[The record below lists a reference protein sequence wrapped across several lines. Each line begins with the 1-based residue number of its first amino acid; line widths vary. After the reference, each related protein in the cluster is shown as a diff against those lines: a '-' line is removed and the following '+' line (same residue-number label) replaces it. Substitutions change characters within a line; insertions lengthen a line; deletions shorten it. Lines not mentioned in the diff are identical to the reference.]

1 MAVGGVTYDLFD
13 SLEDSFSSDLDSLP
27 QELLLGLINQPRQRN
42 GIAGNPLQGD
52 MEEEIELEV
61 GAGLGEGGECPVVDG
76 RVRAEFVPFLEDS
89 DHELA
94 EDVAFLRRRLAV
106 IHRDV
111 LDHPVLKDMMKE
123 DGPSTSDDVEL
134 LREQLKSLG
143 SELAS
148 IRSALSIKGE
158 DDTKSRT
165 SRMSSRRGSRR
176 ASVSSQSSPGR
187 FSHMTDLIHLAGPLT
202 EDAILRTLQSRFYSG
217 EYYTNIGPI
226 TVLANPY
233 NCSFPDVALHADP
246 RRHQPL
252 HRVAKDTVKQQLETG
267 HSQVAIFSGENG
279 SGKTY
284 SSQLLLRQLFD
295 VAGGGPET
303 DAFKHLSAAF
313 TVLRSIGSAKTASN
327 SESSRMGHFI
337 EVHVVD
343 GAIFRTKIHCYFI
356 DQSRVVHPAR
366 HEKNFH
372 IFYQMLAG
380 LTPEERVKLHLQG
393 YSAYNLK
400 YLSCG
405 QLLCDDMEDRYRF
418 EAWRSS
424 LSVLGIPFADVMR
437 VLAAV
442 LLLGNIEFVEGDGLE
457 LDVQGNNEIK
467 SVAAL
472 LGVSGVSLYRGLTTR
487 THNVRGQVFKSLADA
502 ATANQIRDAL
512 AKALYSRT
520 LNAIVRRAN
529 SVRRPASN
537 SGTNSSD
544 SSESVQNGHSGMTN
558 GHHSYRPLTPATSK
572 TSLHQS
578 ARSESSQH
586 AMSEGVIGIVDMF
599 GFEASECNQF
609 EHLCM
614 NLCAET
620 LQHFYSTHVFRTT
633 QQSARDEGVY
643 CDVEIDCQDNAPC
656 IELITCQR
664 TGLLSLL
671 DKEGAHTQSASWE
684 GYLQRVV
691 EQHSSHE
698 CFSQPECEGPDTSS
712 FTIRH
717 FTGPV
722 TYDASSLLHTNN
734 DAVPDDIICIFSRN
748 NCNFGF
754 VTHLYSN
761 ELKVQGGN
769 GPQGMAHRISPPISS
784 DSNGQREG
792 RRTLSRD
799 FQTRLDNLLKTIV
812 MAKPHFVRCIRSN
825 SQEEPELFT
834 RDVVCRQIR
843 ALHILET
850 VNLYAGGYPH
860 RMRLKTFNN
869 RFRFL
874 VPWRRRAKMED
885 MPQDECKLILD
896 GFLQAVD
903 SSDLPYTS
911 ANWAIGKKHIFL
923 SEGARQQ
930 LESVRDIRR
939 DQAATLIQAYV
950 RRRLCVKKWPSIR
963 RSLELRKR
971 AKSRS
976 RSRSRSRSPHSAR
989 NRPQPIPVMENNHDR
1004 CDTKTIQQTCCLY
1017 GMDMDCPP
1025 PVPPS
1030 RGYTVNGNMKM
1041 SFPQMRVMKQGYPD
1055 AGKSDRVLRKGD
1067 SVKVVGV
1074 SPRRGYL
1081 IVEHS
1086 NTKLHVPY
1094 QLMELRTTNGLAKA
1108 C

>member
-13 SLEDSFSSDLDSLP
+13 SLEDSFSSDLESLP

-42 GIAGNPLQGD
+42 GIAGNPLQD
-52 MEEEIELEV
+52 DLEEDIELEV
-61 GAGLGEGGECPVVDG
+61 GAGLDEGGECPVVDG
-76 RVRAEFVPFLEDS
+76 GVHAEFVPFLEDS

-111 LDHPVLKDMMKE
+111 LDHPVLKDMMKQN
-123 DGPSTSDDVEL
+123 GPSTSDDVEL

-165 SRMSSRRGSRR
+165 SRMSSRRGATAVMSAPLELRPTFIQGSRR
-176 ASVSSQSSPGR
+176 ASVCSQSSPGR

-267 HSQVAIFSGENG
+267 HSQVVIFSGENG

-284 SSQLLLRQLFD
+284 CSQLLLRQLFD

-313 TVLRSIGSAKTASN
+313 TVLRSIGSAKTATN
-327 SESSRMGHFI
+327 SESSRM
-337 EVHVVD
+337 
-343 GAIFRTKIHCYFI
+343 
-356 DQSRVVHPAR
+356 SRVVHPAR

-544 SSESVQNGHSGMTN
+544 SSESVQND
-558 GHHSYRPLTPATSK
+558 P
-572 TSLHQS
+572 
-578 ARSESSQH
+578 
-586 AMSEGVIGIVDMF
+586 
-599 GFEASECNQF
+599 
-609 EHLCM
+609 
-614 NLCAET
+614 
-620 LQHFYSTHVFRTT
+620 
-633 QQSARDEGVY
+633 
-643 CDVEIDCQDNAPC
+643 
-656 IELITCQR
+656 
-664 TGLLSLL
+664 
-671 DKEGAHTQSASWE
+671 
-684 GYLQRVV
+684 
-691 EQHSSHE
+691 
-698 CFSQPECEGPDTSS
+698 
-712 FTIRH
+712 
-717 FTGPV
+717 
-722 TYDASSLLHTNN
+722 
-734 DAVPDDIICIFSRN
+734 
-748 NCNFGF
+748 
-754 VTHLYSN
+754 
-761 ELKVQGGN
+761 
-769 GPQGMAHRISPPISS
+769 
-784 DSNGQREG
+784 
-792 RRTLSRD
+792 
-799 FQTRLDNLLKTIV
+799 
-812 MAKPHFVRCIRSN
+812 
-825 SQEEPELFT
+825 
-834 RDVVCRQIR
+834 DVVRH
-843 ALHILET
+843 A
-850 VNLYAGGYPH
+850 VWNW
-860 RMRLKTFNN
+860 N
-869 RFRFL
+869 FR
-874 VPWRRRAKMED
+874 
-885 MPQDECKLILD
+885 PQ
-896 GFLQAVD
+896 
-903 SSDLPYTS
+903 
-911 ANWAIGKKHIFL
+911 
-923 SEGARQQ
+923 
-930 LESVRDIRR
+930 
-939 DQAATLIQAYV
+939 
-950 RRRLCVKKWPSIR
+950 RRL
-963 RSLELRKR
+963 L
-971 AKSRS
+971 
-976 RSRSRSRSPHSAR
+976 
-989 NRPQPIPVMENNHDR
+989 
-1004 CDTKTIQQTCCLY
+1004 
-1017 GMDMDCPP
+1017 
-1025 PVPPS
+1025 
-1030 RGYTVNGNMKM
+1030 
-1041 SFPQMRVMKQGYPD
+1041 
-1055 AGKSDRVLRKGD
+1055 GK
-1067 SVKVVGV
+1067 
-1074 SPRRGYL
+1074 
-1081 IVEHS
+1081 
-1086 NTKLHVPY
+1086 
-1094 QLMELRTTNGLAKA
+1094 
-1108 C
+1108 